1 MSKVGFFSFKEQIPS
16 PRGEGENAYVRTLRE
31 NTIGSNLTNEA
42 FFSLL
47 PPKRRVENRHL
58 LQNRRPFQ
66 SSYSFGL
73 SGWNIR
79 QSLSNILSWKEHSS
93 ILEQRLELE
102 TGDRDRCVVLLVL
115 KLLNTVETGVEEE
128 ETCVGLM
135 SRETGVGNDS

>member
-31 NTIGSNLTNEA
+31 NTIGSNLTVA
-42 FFSLL
+42 SKAIVTVQFLIRSFW
-47 PPKRRVENRHL
+47 
-58 LQNRRPFQ
+58 
-66 SSYSFGL
+66 FGL

-79 QSLSNILSWKEHSS
+79 QFLSNILSWKEHSS

-115 KLLNTVETGVEEE
+115 KSLSTVETWVD
-128 ETCVGLM
+128 V
-135 SRETGVGNDS
+135 